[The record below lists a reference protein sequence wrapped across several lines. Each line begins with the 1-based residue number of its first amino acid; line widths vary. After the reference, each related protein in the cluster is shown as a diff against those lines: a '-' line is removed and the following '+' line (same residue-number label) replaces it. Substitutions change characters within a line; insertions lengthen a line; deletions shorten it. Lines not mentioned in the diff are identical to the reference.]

1 MNRRQK
7 KKAYKKKYGHNTPKT
22 ETKYYGKEWS
32 KIVARAMDGIA
43 EATRAIIPA
52 IRKAVEDMA
61 RLAQETV
68 TRIQTMPEE
77 EFNSFLENSD
87 MDESTKEMARKI
99 RRNGENGLHTGNAKE
114 NREGDKAGSTEPGTE
129 DNKGLHGSRADNA
142 AGNKYGN

>member
-7 KKAYKKKYGHNTPKT
+7 KKAYKKKYGHNPPKT
-22 ETKYYGKEWS
+22 EAKYYGKEWG
-32 KIVARAMDGIA
+32 KIVARAMDGIV
-43 EATRAIIPA
+43 EATRAVITE

-61 RLAQETV
+61 RLARETV

-77 EFNSFLENSD
+77 DFNSFLENSD
-87 MDESTKEMARKI
+87 MDESTKELARKI

-114 NREGDKAGSTEPGTE
+114 NREGDKAGSTAPGTE
-129 DNKGLHGSRADNA
+129 DNTGLHGSRTDNT

>member
-7 KKAYKKKYGHNTPKT
+7 KKAYKKKYGHNPPKT
-22 ETKYYGKEWS
+22 EVKYYGKEWG
-32 KIVARAMDGIA
+32 KIVARTIDGIA
-43 EATRAIIPA
+43 EAMRTVIPA

-61 RLAQETV
+61 RLTRETI

-77 EFNSFLENSD
+77 DFNSFLENSD
-87 MDESTKEMARKI
+87 MDESTKELARKI

-114 NREGDKAGSTEPGTE
+114 NREGGKAGSTAPGTE
-129 DNKGLHGSRADNA
+129 DNTGLHGSRTDNT

>member
-7 KKAYKKKYGHNTPKT
+7 KKAYKKKYGHNPPKT
-22 ETKYYGKEWS
+22 EAKYYGKEWG
-32 KIVARAMDGIA
+32 KIVARAMDGIV
-43 EATRAIIPA
+43 EATRAIITE

-61 RLAQETV
+61 RLARETV

-77 EFNSFLENSD
+77 DFNSFLENSD
-87 MDESTKEMARKI
+87 MDESTKELARKI

-114 NREGDKAGSTEPGTE
+114 NREGDKAGSTAPGTE
-129 DNKGLHGSRADNA
+129 DNTGLHGSRTDNT

>member
-7 KKAYKKKYGHNTPKT
+7 KKDYKKKYGHNPPKT
-22 ETKYYGKEWS
+22 EAKYYGKEWG

-43 EATRAIIPA
+43 EATRAIIPV

-61 RLAQETV
+61 RLARETV

-77 EFNSFLENSD
+77 DFNSFLENSD
-87 MDESTKEMARKI
+87 MDESTKELARKI
-99 RRNGENGLHTGNAKE
+99 RRNGQNGLHTGNAKD
-114 NREGDKAGSTEPGTE
+114 NTGLHGSRKPTPGTE
-129 DNKGLHGSRADNA
+129 DNTGLQGSRADNT

>member
-7 KKAYKKKYGHNTPKT
+7 KKAYKKKYGHNPPKT
-22 ETKYYGKEWS
+22 EAKYYGKEWG

-43 EATRAIIPA
+43 EATRAIIQA

-61 RLAQETV
+61 RLERETV

-77 EFNSFLENSD
+77 DFNSFLENSD
-87 MDESTKEMARKI
+87 MDESTKELARKI
-99 RRNGENGLHTGNAKE
+99 RRNGGNGLHTGNAKDD
-114 NREGDKAGSTEPGTE
+114 REGDEAGSTTPGTE
-129 DNKGLHGSRADNA
+129 DNTGLHGSRADNT